1 MIHTNIQQDIWGLPA
16 GTVIRVRHDWYDHV
30 GLLSDHLIEGERGVL
45 AFSAQEQGFVEQ
57 AFHAFAQ
64 GRQVRIDGYPG
75 SLPPDIVMHRA
86 WLKRGQVYSWVNF
99 NCEHFVHFAH
109 GLPIESP
116 QLRQWAFLGSVVG
129 LLVFAVRA

>member
-1 MIHTNIQQDIWGLPA
+1 MIHPNIQQNIWELPA

-30 GLLSDHLIEGERGVL
+30 GLLGDHPIVGERSVL
-45 AFSAQEQGFVEQ
+45 AFSAKEQGFVEQ

-64 GRQVRIDGYPG
+64 GRQVRVEGYPG
-75 SLPPDIVMHRA
+75 LLPPAIVMHRA
-86 WLKRGQVYSWVNF
+86 RLKRGQAYSWVDF
-99 NCEHFVHFAH
+99 NCEHFVHYAH
-109 GLPIESP
+109 GLPMESP